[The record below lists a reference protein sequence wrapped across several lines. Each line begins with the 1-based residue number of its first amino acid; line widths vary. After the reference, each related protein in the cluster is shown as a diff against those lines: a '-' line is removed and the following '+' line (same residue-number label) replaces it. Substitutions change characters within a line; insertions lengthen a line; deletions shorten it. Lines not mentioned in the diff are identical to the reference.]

1 MIQPYE
7 TTTVNTL
14 AVSCFLS
21 YIVFFCDY
29 SLYEFLYSFSELT
42 LYLFV
47 LLTLC
52 KYHFK
57 VNCIFLLTELYIHVI
72 KIPVLQTHY

>member
-14 AVSCFLS
+14 AVSCVLS
-21 YIVFFCDY
+21 YIVFLCDY

-42 LYLFV
+42 LYLF
-47 LLTLC
+47 
-52 KYHFK
+52 
-57 VNCIFLLTELYIHVI
+57 HVI
-72 KIPVLQTHY
+72 NLM